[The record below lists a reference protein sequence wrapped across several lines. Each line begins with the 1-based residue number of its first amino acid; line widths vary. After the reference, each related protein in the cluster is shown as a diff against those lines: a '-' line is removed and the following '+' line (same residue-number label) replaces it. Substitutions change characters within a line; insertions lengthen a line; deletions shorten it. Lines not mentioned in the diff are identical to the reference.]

1 MTIQRI
7 TPEEL
12 WSRQQISSL
21 DTDYKLWDKK
31 RTSIQA
37 FSQISPSCIFT
48 VDSRLSDRA
57 RAVYLFTST
66 RRKERLSTGI
76 SNSYAE
82 CTATICK
89 CHQSPPGRPKGQ
101 ERQGLLSK
109 EIAYKLHLSIYTV
122 NNHRKHILSKLQ
134 AGNAIEAINRAEDYG
149 LLY

>member
-1 MTIQRI
+1 M
-7 TPEEL
+7 
-12 WSRQQISSL
+12 
-21 DTDYKLWDKK
+21 
-31 RTSIQA
+31 
-37 FSQISPSCIFT
+37 
-48 VDSRLSDRA
+48 
-57 RAVYLFTST
+57 
-66 RRKERLSTGI
+66 
-76 SNSYAE
+76 
-82 CTATICK
+82 CK

>member
-48 VDSRLSDRA
+48 V
-57 RAVYLFTST
+57 
-66 RRKERLSTGI
+66 
-76 SNSYAE
+76 
-82 CTATICK
+82 
-89 CHQSPPGRPKGQ
+89 